1 MRSCA
6 TISPVDSHRGPWWQ
20 FTKEFAPRLPEGT
33 ERQLSLFTPPPEL
46 APGWRRAAVVLIPST
61 SLSEPTEVPRAKS
74 RSFTSPADFNEQLT
88 RWLVAANG
96 RTHRSLGC
104 RPIDRWAA
112 DAAAMVALPPT
123 PPSVGW
129 ATTVRLGRD
138 HYVRL
143 DANDYSVHPSAIGR
157 KVTVTADLNIVRI
170 HCDTTY
176 LAIAANGIPRG
187 LRRRST

>member
-1 MRSCA
+1 
-6 TISPVDSHRGPWWQ
+6 
-20 FTKEFAPRLPEGT
+20 
-33 ERQLSLFTPPPEL
+33 
-46 APGWRRAAVVLIPST
+46 VVLIPST